1 MVVDNLDTIKKS
13 LEDEG
18 YTKDEVAAVAWHL
31 ELTYFGDYKY
41 DCANNLCISRSWIP
55 DEVGKM
61 EKSRDRGCCGR
72 YENGVDGSKGSIW
85 IGFNYGH

>member
-1 MVVDNLDTIKKS
+1 MDYRDYIKEM
-13 LEDEG
+13 LEEDG
-18 YTKDEVAAVAWHL
+18 YTDDEVAAVSWHL

-41 DCANNLCISRSWIP
+41 DCADNLCISRSWIP
-55 DEVGKM
+55 EEVEKM

-85 IGFNYGH
+85 IGFNFGH